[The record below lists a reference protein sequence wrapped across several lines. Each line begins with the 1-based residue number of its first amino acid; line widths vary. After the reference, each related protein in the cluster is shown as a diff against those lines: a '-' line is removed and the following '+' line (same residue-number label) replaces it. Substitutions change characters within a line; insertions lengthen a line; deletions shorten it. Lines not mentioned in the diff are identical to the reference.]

1 MKFKSNENATEAD
14 AASADEIQLDE
25 AVSTKGSRLAPATK
39 FRMKQKVEL
48 EAFKDVLREERREE
62 RNAAI
67 AAKAA
72 AEGRQ
77 LRSQVKPVP
86 LSQLGRP
93 GERRQPLTIDT
104 DLSREQCLTPGALRL
119 LANNPNVRVG
129 AMIDVLATDFSW
141 GDTWLVIRCEPHT
154 STVEAR
160 PIPGRYWTD
169 EPIGG
174 EVEFEDYVIRPMGA
188 DGWRVFRKSNL
199 ASMDKTHATG
209 FASPHAARHWIVS
222 ELHTRPAA

>member
-1 MKFKSNENATEAD
+1 VKIKNETVTEAD
-14 AASADEIQLDE
+14 AKSADEIQVDE
-25 AVSTKGSRLAPATK
+25 AASIKGSRLAPMTR
-39 FRMKQKVEL
+39 FRMRQKTEIDAYK
-48 EAFKDVLREERREE
+48 EVLREQRRDEL
-62 RNAAI
+62 NAAT

-86 LSQLGRP
+86 FSQLGRP
-93 GERRQPLTIDT
+93 GERRQPLTLDT
-104 DLSREQCLTPGALRL
+104 DLSREECLTPGALRL

-160 PIPGRYWTD
+160 PIPGRHWVD

-174 EVEFEDYVIRPMGA
+174 EVEFEDYVVRCMGA
-188 DGWRVFRKSNL
+188 DGWRVFRKSNGT
-199 ASMDKTHATG
+199 SMDKTHATG
-209 FASPHAARHWIVS
+209 FPSVHAARNWIAT
-222 ELHTRPAA
+222 ELHTRQVA